1 MIDYCII
8 GSGISGSTIAN
19 LLKKKYQVAIYDKAR
34 GPGGRSSFKRFDKK
48 IGYDH
53 GVQYI
58 SPKTVKFKK
67 FINKL
72 IKLRILKKWGGN
84 HLFLNNK
91 IKENKKHQK
100 IIGTNGNNDISKYLI
115 KDINCNFESELKKIK
130 RKNLYWELE
139 FVSNKKINCKNLI
152 LTCPHPQ
159 AKKLTIKYLKD
170 KSILK
175 NKIKM
180 NANITVMFT
189 LKKNIEKISSY
200 FFDDP
205 ILGWA
210 ALENSKNRFKS
221 RFNHWTLQST
231 SNWANK
237 KINKNK
243 KMKLI
248 NSNILINRF
257 FELTNTKKEK
267 LNNILNHGWKY
278 SYNPKP
284 LKIKSYW
291 DKKIKLGIC
300 GDWFVGSRLESGW
313 ISANDL
319 YDKIKKSN

>member
-1 MIDYCII
+1 
-8 GSGISGSTIAN
+8 
-19 LLKKKYQVAIYDKAR
+19 
-34 GPGGRSSFKRFDKK
+34 
-48 IGYDH
+48 
-53 GVQYI
+53 
-58 SPKTVKFKK
+58 
-67 FINKL
+67 
-72 IKLRILKKWGGN
+72 
-84 HLFLNNK
+84 
-91 IKENKKHQK
+91 
-100 IIGTNGNNDISKYLI
+100 
-115 KDINCNFESELKKIK
+115 
-130 RKNLYWELE
+130 
-139 FVSNKKINCKNLI
+139 
-152 LTCPHPQ
+152 
-159 AKKLTIKYLKD
+159 
-170 KSILK
+170 
-175 NKIKM
+175 M

-189 LKKNIEKISSY
+189 LKKNIEKISRY

-205 ILGWA
+205 TLGWA